1 MCSESGGSENSFT
14 SDIWLEER
22 ILKENWL
29 TILSENGSGMFF
41 FLILNL
47 DIFNTC

>member
-22 ILKENWL
+22 IIKGNWL
-29 TILSENGSGMFF
+29 TMVYENGSRMFF
-41 FLILNL
+41 F
-47 DIFNTC
+47 